1 MATVIIFILILSLL
15 VLVHEW
21 GHFIT
26 ATKFGMKVH
35 EFGIGFPP
43 RAFGIYKDPKTGKW
57 VWTRGK
63 GKSDLQKTVSGNENT
78 EDMDYPS
85 TLYSFN
91 WLPLGGFVRIKGE
104 NGEEANESD
113 SFGHHKAWKR
123 IVVLA
128 AGVFMNIVLAGVVL
142 GIGFMIGLPSDTSM
156 GLDKGAVLV
165 DSSKVLV
172 QMVDK
177 NSPAEEAGIQYGDHV
192 LSVAGVEVTKVDDL
206 INYLT
211 NSAVEGEESEIKIR
225 RNGEEL
231 NLSIKPELI
240 GDVAEYPRFGFSPA
254 DVGIVRYPW
263 YMAIYKGFAAAIFGL
278 INIFIIFYLLIKN
291 LILGQGLVMEVSG
304 PVGIA
309 KMVGDS
315 AKLGFNYLLNVTAMI
330 SLSLAAIN
338 ILPIP
343 ALDGGR
349 ILFVIIEKIIRRP
362 VPMKYEQIAHTI
374 GFVLLMVLIV
384 VVTGRDILNLIR

>member
-1 MATVIIFILILSLL
+1 MITTIIFILILSLL

-21 GHFIT
+21 GHFYT
-26 ATKFGMKVH
+26 ARKSGMKVH

-57 VWTRGK
+57 KWIKGK
-63 GKSDLQKTVSGNENT
+63 GKSNLQKTVSGNENI
-78 EDMDYPS
+78 EDNEYPS
-85 TLYSFN
+85 TLYSVN

-104 NGEEANESD
+104 NGEEANDID
-113 SFGHHKAWKR
+113 SFGHQKAWKR

-142 GIGFMIGLPSDTSM
+142 GIGFMIGLPSDTS
-156 GLDKGAVLV
+156 GELDKGAILIEN
-165 DSSKVLV
+165 SKVMV

-177 NSPAEEAGIQYGDHV
+177 NSPAEEAGIQYGDHI
-192 LSVAGVEVTKVDDL
+192 LSVADTEVTKVDDL
-206 INYLT
+206 ISYLK
-211 NSAVEGEESEIKIR
+211 SEAVEGEESEIKIIR
-225 RNGEEL
+225 DGEEL
-231 NLSIKPELI
+231 NLLIKPEII
-240 GDVAEYPRFGFSPA
+240 GDAADYPRFGFSPA

-278 INIFIIFYLLIKN
+278 INIFVIFYILIKN

-374 GFVLLMVLIV
+374 GFVLLMILIV
-384 VVTGRDILNLIR
+384 VVTGRDILNLFR

>member
-21 GHFIT
+21 GHFFT

-43 RAFGIYKDPKTGKW
+43 RAFGVFKDPKTGKW

-63 GKSDLQKTVSGNENT
+63 GKSDLQKTVSGNENK
-78 EDMDYPS
+78 EDMEYPS

-104 NGEEANESD
+104 NGEEANDPD

-123 IVVLA
+123 IIVLA

-156 GLDKGAVLV
+156 GLDKGAVLIEN
-165 DSSKVLV
+165 SKVMV

-177 NSPAEEAGIQYGDHV
+177 GSPAEEAGIQYGDHI
-192 LSVAGVEVTKVDDL
+192 LSVADTKVAKVDDL
-206 INYLT
+206 ISYLST
-211 NSAVEGEESEIKIR
+211 GAVEGQETEMKII

-231 NLSIKPELI
+231 SLSIKPEFV

-263 YMAIYKGFAAAIFGL
+263 YVAIYKGFAAAIFGL
-278 INIFIIFYLLIKN
+278 INIFIIFYFLLKN

-315 AKLGFNYLLNVTAMI
+315 AKLGFSYLLNVTAMI

-374 GFVLLMVLIV
+374 GFVLLMILIV
-384 VVTGRDILNLIR
+384 VVTGRDILNLVR